1 MLFIIRK
8 KASFYCALKQNTA
21 YSVYITTVW
30 DS

>member
-8 KASFYCALKQNTA
+8 KAFYCVLKQNTA